1 MPTDHLSCKLTI
13 YHDGQ
18 FWVGLFERHDAGE
31 LWLARV
37 VFGPEPSLPQIAELV
52 AGPAWRRLR
61 FLPAGCAAERPAPA
75 AANPKR
81 RQREA
86 AREARVGAPSTRS
99 QDAMKAAIEEAAQVS
114 EASWRERRAALAEER
129 WQQRVAKRKEK
140 KRGH

>member
-1 MPTDHLSCKLTI
+1 MPTDHLSCRLTV
-13 YHDGQ
+13 YYDGQ
-18 FWVGLFERHDAGE
+18 FWVGLFERDDEGR
-31 LWLARV
+31 LWLARI

-61 FLPAGCAAERPAPA
+61 FLPAGPAAERPGPP

-86 AREARVGAPSTRS
+86 AREARAGAPSTRS
-99 QDAMKAAIEEAAQVS
+99 QDAMRAAIEEAAQAAES
-114 EASWRERRAALAEER
+114 SWRERRAELAEER
-129 WQQRVAKRKEK
+129 WQQHVAKRKEK

>member
-1 MPTDHLSCKLTI
+1 MPAGNLIAKLTV

-18 FWVGLFERHDAGE
+18 FWVGLFERQDGRR

-37 VFGPEPSLPQIAELV
+37 VFGPEPSLPEIAELV
-52 AGPAWRRLR
+52 SGPQWRRLR
-61 FLPAGCAAERPAPA
+61 FLPAGATAQRAPAP

-86 AREARVGAPSTRS
+86 AREARTSAPSTRS
-99 QDAMKAAIEEAAQVS
+99 QDAMKAAIEEQKQ
-114 EASWRERRAALAEER
+114 ASVGLGRERRAELAEER
-129 WQQRVAKRKEK
+129 WQQRVAKHKDK

>member
-1 MPTDHLSCKLTI
+1 MPADHLSCKLTI

-18 FWVGLFERHDAGE
+18 FWVGLFERNDAGE

-61 FLPAGCAAERPAPA
+61 FLPAGPSADRAPGS

-86 AREARVGAPSTRS
+86 AREAHAGAPSTRS
-99 QDAMKAAIEEAAQVS
+99 QDAMKAAIEEAALAS
-114 EASWRERRAALAEER
+114 ETSWRERRAELAEER